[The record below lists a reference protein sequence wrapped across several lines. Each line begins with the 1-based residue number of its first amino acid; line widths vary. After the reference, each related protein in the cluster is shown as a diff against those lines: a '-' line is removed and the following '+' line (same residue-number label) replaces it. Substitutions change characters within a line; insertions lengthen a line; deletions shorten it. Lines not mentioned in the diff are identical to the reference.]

1 MTDLYECSPRSL
13 PLYLMQPTYDGTLD
27 IDRESPSSARAC
39 ALAGQPHQNVDF
51 ACSPTTGSGVSDSI
65 TPTSTNA
72 ATKLLQKIDDLV

>member
-1 MTDLYECSPRSL
+1 MTELWVSTVNPHRRQEPA
-13 PLYLMQPTYDGTLD
+13 PLADSFT
-27 IDRESPSSARAC
+27 
-39 ALAGQPHQNVDF
+39 GQPHQNVDY

>member
-1 MTDLYECSPRSL
+1 MTELWVSTVNPHRRQEPAPWQTASH
-13 PLYLMQPTYDGTLD
+13 T
-27 IDRESPSSARAC
+27 
-39 ALAGQPHQNVDF
+39 GQPHQNVDF